1 MLKRRSHSNIIEGQK
16 SLENKL
22 IKNSNKIIFCDTN
35 VVVTQIWSQC
45 SFSDVLNEAAKHS
58 KYDYYLLTDVD
69 IPWQNDYLRDRPND
83 REKMLNVFK
92 EVLDLYDFP
101 YKLISGDVTT
111 RIKTSVE
118 IIDKLILK
126 S

>member
-1 MLKRRSHSNIIEGQK
+1 MVFNGYCSSKILK
-16 SLENKL
+16 
-22 IKNSNKIIFCDTN
+22 
-35 VVVTQIWSQC
+35 
-45 SFSDVLNEAAKHS
+45 AAKHS